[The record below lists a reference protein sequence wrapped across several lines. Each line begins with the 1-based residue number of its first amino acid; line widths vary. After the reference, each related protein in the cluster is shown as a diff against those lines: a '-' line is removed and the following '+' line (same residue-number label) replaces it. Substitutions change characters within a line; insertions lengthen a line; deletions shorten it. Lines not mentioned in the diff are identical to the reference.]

1 MTILTDH
8 RLATIYT
15 EAHALAFATHPMYTE
30 RRTRIAGEFGE
41 EFLQLGKPSIN
52 QQAKIALARL
62 ANGNDD
68 RHQKMFG
75 EFATYIT
82 RSKHDNSNEEMF
94 RNFKDTMMKPSEL
107 RMLSDDS
114 YYSSIKHLLSA
125 VHRNVAGASGGE
137 RNHKLAKLVHSC
149 MCARLARCCKG

>member
-8 RLATIYT
+8 HQ
-15 EAHALAFATHPMYTE
+15 AHALAFATHPMYTE
-30 RRTRIAGEFGE
+30 RWTRIAGEFGE
-41 EFLQLGKPSIN
+41 KFLQLGKPSIN

-82 RSKHDNSNEEMF
+82 RSKHDN
-94 RNFKDTMMKPSEL
+94 
-107 RMLSDDS
+107 
-114 YYSSIKHLLSA
+114 
-125 VHRNVAGASGGE
+125 
-137 RNHKLAKLVHSC
+137 
-149 MCARLARCCKG
+149 

>member
-8 RLATIYT
+8 CLATIYT

-30 RRTRIAGEFGE
+30 RWTRIAGE
-41 EFLQLGKPSIN
+41 LGKPSIN

-75 EFATYIT
+75 EFATFIT

-94 RNFKDTMMKPSEL
+94 CNFKDTMMKPSEL

-114 YYSSIKHLLSA
+114 DYSSIKHLLFA
-125 VHRNVAGASGGE
+125 VHCNHVAGASGGE
-137 RNHKLAKLVHSC
+137 RNHKLAKHVHSC
-149 MCARLARCCKG
+149 LCARLARCCKG

>member
-15 EAHALAFATHPMYTE
+15 EAHALATHPMYTE

-107 RMLSDDS
+107 RMLSGDS
-114 YYSSIKHLLSA
+114 YYTSSIKHLLSA

-137 RNHKLAKLVHSC
+137 RNHKSAKLVHSC

>member
-1 MTILTDH
+1 
-8 RLATIYT
+8 
-15 EAHALAFATHPMYTE
+15 MYTE

-52 QQAKIALARL
+52 QQEAKIALARL

-94 RNFKDTMMKPSEL
+94 RNFKDTMMKPSEV

-114 YYSSIKHLLSA
+114 DYSSIKHLLSA
-125 VHRNVAGASGGE
+125 VHRNVAGASGGGE
-137 RNHKLAKLVHSC
+137 RNHKLANLCTVAC
-149 MCARLARCCKG
+149 VPG